1 MRWLNVATMSNTTHN
16 NVNTNAFWLTH
27 SDPTQSAVHLAL
39 HWLAYVY
46 PESDIQLDQTL
57 SQALSCQDGALSE
70 QWRHFLES
78 GSVEEHVSALEW
90 LSETLS
96 PDQTPFLMETAW
108 RLLLADHAMPNQVP
122 LALRLLARILK
133 LPERHV
139 YSIGERIW
147 QDEQGSGQFNSDERP
162 VLLPDDPRYLDRIEW
177 RLYGGSGQANQRPVA
192 TQSSSMSATWVW
204 HHGLTFVAG
213 LISGVSVLAFLV
225 WGPME
230 LGVQRLPSATGSI
243 EVMPAPPRN
252 DDSDTLELDA
262 AIADLLGDIPNL
274 AEEFG
279 PREPAADQYSDLLA
293 QALRDLDLPPDMES
307 SIEDSPS
314 HPIDSDSVIDT
325 QEREVDQPEGADVT
339 LAEPEQP
346 EEVEPVEVEMRV
358 TASVLN
364 VRERATVNSVVVMQL
379 SEGQRVW
386 VNPDRR
392 EGDWENVR
400 LDQLEGYASG
410 QFLESIETE

>member
-1 MRWLNVATMSNTTHN
+1 MSNTTN
-16 NVNTNAFWLTH
+16 TNVNTTAFWLTH

-39 HWLAYVY
+39 HWLAHVY
-46 PESDIQLDQTL
+46 PESDTQLDHTL
-57 SQALSCQDGALSE
+57 SQALSYQDAAVSE

-78 GSVEEHVSALEW
+78 GSVEDHVSALEW
-90 LSETLS
+90 LSDTLS

-108 RLLLADHAMPNQVP
+108 RLLLSDHAMPNQVP

-139 YSIGERIW
+139 YTIGERIW
-147 QDEQGSGQFNSDERP
+147 QDEQGAGEISSDDRP
-162 VLLPDDPRYLDRIEW
+162 ALLPDDPRYLDRVEW
-177 RLYGGSGQANQRPVA
+177 RLYGGSGKSGEARVA
-192 TQSSSMSATWVW
+192 AQSGSVTTSWVW

-230 LGVQRLPSATGSI
+230 LGVRQVPATSSSI
-243 EVMPAPPRN
+243 ELMPPPPPS
-252 DDSDTLELDA
+252 DDSASAELDA
-262 AIADLLGDIPNL
+262 AIADLLGDMPEL
-274 AEEFG
+274 ADDFG
-279 PREPAADQYSDLLA
+279 PREPASEQYSDLLA
-293 QALRDLDLPPDMES
+293 QAFRDLDPPSEAES
-307 SIEDSPS
+307 ADTDGSSLS
-314 HPIDSDSVIDT
+314 TDSDSVS
-325 QEREVDQPEGADVT
+325 EAGAAEEEVSEPDATSMAGPDATTV
-339 LAEPEQP
+339 AEPEEP
-346 EEVEPVEVEMRV
+346 EVVEIEMRV

-364 VRERATVNSVVVMQL
+364 VREQATVNSVVVMQL

-386 VNPDRR
+386 VNPERR

-410 QFLESIETE
+410 QFLVPIDTE